1 MRRFIVFVAAAVLFS
16 SAALAQVSSKDFN
29 ERYQLLVSKLGPSGV
44 GVETLINRWEAA
56 YPDDI
61 EMLQDL
67 VVMAVNDAIAQ
78 IDVETEKKLGKY
90 AKGLPGF

>member
-29 ERYQLLVSKLGPSGV
+29 DRYQLLVSKLGPSGV
-44 GVETLINRWEAA
+44 GIETLINRWETA

-61 EMLQDL
+61 EMLIAKFSFISRSRRVLLWWSRIRISIL
-67 VVMAVNDAIAQ
+67 VRSR
-78 IDVETEKKLGKY
+78 
-90 AKGLPGF
+90 FFR